1 MTHSRPGDMPHGIPM
16 LARGKHRGPAEG
28 SCLMEYVSV
37 LAGSRFT
44 DRPRCAHP
52 LLSWL
57 ARRVND
63 SVSDSARPQLARLAP
78 GLIGTRVDDR
88 GARGVV
94 RAVVYGEL
102 AAMGLAAAP
111 KDPWLRELDELA
123 TAYLG
128 RRPLPPGAPGP
139 GRSASRVSR
148 RRWQTLATFDRNF
161 TFGVACQAL
170 GRLEPEQG
178 DRLLSAALAASVAR
192 SRRHLGLC
200 EAAVPVLPTTQG
212 APARD

>member
-1 MTHSRPGDMPHGIPM
+1 M
-16 LARGKHRGPAEG
+16 LAGGKHRDPAEG

-44 DRPRCAHP
+44 DRPRCTHP

-63 SVSDSARPQLARLAP
+63 SVSDAARPQLARLAP
-78 GLIGTRVDDR
+78 GLIGTRVESR

-111 KDPWLRELDELA
+111 NDRWLRELDELA
-123 TAYLG
+123 AAYLV
-128 RRPLPPGAPGP
+128 RRSLPQESPRPVRP
-139 GRSASRVSR
+139 ASIVSR

-170 GRLEPEQG
+170 DRLEPEQR
-178 DRLLSAALAASVAR
+178 DRLLKAALAASVAR
-192 SRRHLGLC
+192 SRRHLGLPDG
-200 EAAVPVLPTTQG
+200 AVPVLATRRPPRRGTE
-212 APARD
+212 AC